1 MRHDDGGHRFPLRWG
16 AGEGGREQTLQPR
29 PKGRC
34 WVADER
40 EDGGSVLALH
50 SLPSALTL
58 VRLLEV
64 SSLLSPSS
72 PLPSSQKRPQEVL
85 VPGLQPRSRGA
96 TSTPLPPSPGD
107 FLRRPCLPASLGA
120 PSRAWAPGGSPQA
133 GQDAGQG
140 PLGRVQGLRHTCQ
153 LWARGTDVPLPSRTW
168 QVGCRPALPTTARPR
183 EEGMSPGAARC
194 SWELGAAGPWGHGDK
209 CVTSSPGHQPPPV
222 PCPKVGRPDP
232 PSAKAAADRGSE
244 GGRRERGRDQVLR
257 PWPPQQAP
265 GLVWGC
271 GLKPG

>member
-120 PSRAWAPGGSPQA
+120 PSRARLSTGWAGRRAGSP
-133 GQDAGQG
+133 G
-140 PLGRVQGLRHTCQ
+140 PG
-153 LWARGTDVPLPSRTW
+153 
-168 QVGCRPALPTTARPR
+168 
-183 EEGMSPGAARC
+183 PGAPSHVPAVGPRHRRPP
-194 SWELGAAGPWGHGDK
+194 SFPHLAGGMQTRSAHHGAAQGGGEVSRSRQVLLGTRGCWAVGTRGQMRDFVPRAP
-209 CVTSSPGHQPPPV
+209 TS
-222 PCPKVGRPDP
+222 
-232 PSAKAAADRGSE
+232 PSALSQGRKA
-244 GGRRERGRDQVLR
+244 
-257 PWPPQQAP
+257 
-265 GLVWGC
+265 
-271 GLKPG
+271 